1 MLADHDV
8 RFTIIHLATVRNENR
23 CIVSCARAMCLS
35 SKVTKLLVLVL
46 DSLLLGPLLC
56 WYSALCLAVR
66 SGAWTVALGLG
77 LDASGLLAAPVAGNS
92 CARIRRQIAP

>member
-1 MLADHDV
+1 
-8 RFTIIHLATVRNENR
+8 
-23 CIVSCARAMCLS
+23 VSCARAMCLS

-46 DSLLLGPLLC
+46 VLDSLLVGPLLC

-66 SGAWTVALGLG
+66 SGACTVALGLG